1 MLKIARIFLAQV
13 CQIQTGCRFPISQGC
28 ALHLRLLLGFGLSD
42 CWRCLGLHWRSLNL
56 INFSWQQ
63 NAWWVD
69 ELYIYR
75 NCFLNT
81 SSQIP
86 NLSTIWMDIWYL
98 DCSIIMVAM
107 SKDSESERFRIEWYL
122 AGIACRRLVM
132 EFYRVRSVNFKI
144 NQVMLEI
151 SDSPL
156 GCPLFCLSDVD
167 LETHRKH
174 QQTTGATRWRVGETH
189 RSRPGRRHNGLP
201 TLFENSMG
209 FFSSSFVC
217 FC

>member
-1 MLKIARIFLAQV
+1 
-13 CQIQTGCRFPISQGC
+13 
-28 ALHLRLLLGFGLSD
+28 
-42 CWRCLGLHWRSLNL
+42 
-56 INFSWQQ
+56 
-63 NAWWVD
+63 
-69 ELYIYR
+69 
-75 NCFLNT
+75 
-81 SSQIP
+81 
-86 NLSTIWMDIWYL
+86 
-98 DCSIIMVAM
+98 MVAM

-174 QQTTGATRWRVGETH
+174 QQTTGATR
-189 RSRPGRRHNGLP
+189 
-201 TLFENSMG
+201 
-209 FFSSSFVC
+209 
-217 FC
+217 